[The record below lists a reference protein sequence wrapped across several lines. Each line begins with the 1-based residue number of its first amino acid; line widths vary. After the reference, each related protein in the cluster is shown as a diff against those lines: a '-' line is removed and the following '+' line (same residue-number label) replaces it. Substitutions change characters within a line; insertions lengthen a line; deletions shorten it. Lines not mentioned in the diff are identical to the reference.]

1 MGGQW
6 KDSRP
11 CRKSS
16 AGKVV
21 AQREDGCPR
30 RNDRDRA
37 PSGSARSL
45 IETGQ
50 LASQPVA
57 GRPVVKLVFEL
68 LVLTATRSGEV
79 RGAASKEIDREAGV
93 CTVSAAR
100 TKGNRE
106 HR

>member
-1 MGGQW
+1 MGRPW
-6 KDSRP
+6 KP
-11 CRKSS
+11 PGL

-21 AQREDGCPR
+21 VRPEDGCQR
-30 RNDRDRA
+30 RNDRA
-37 PSGSARSL
+37 SGLSRSARSL
-45 IETGQ
+45 IETCQ
-50 LASQPVA
+50 PDSQPVA

-93 CTVSAAR
+93 CTVPAAR